1 MFCAFVLYMLIFS
14 TSLCSH
20 LWHSHNLLLANVT
33 RTLFNCTFIQNCS
46 NALFMLLH
54 IHCFHYNAFSFT
66 NHFRSLRLCLSS
78 QLHLFVAT
86 VVQLQYSY
94 IWLSVYPLGEE
105 FLSHAQYRI
114 SFVYIEVLLFPLCC
128 CCNYVFLCLDLER
141 VDCYFHDYQLNSVPN
156 IHREGGGPFLIVFY

>member
-20 LWHSHNLLLANVT
+20 LWHSHNLLLVNVT
-33 RTLFNCTFIQNCS
+33 RTLFKCTFIQNCS

-94 IWLSVYPLGEE
+94 VCLSILSEKSFFHTQSIE
-105 FLSHAQYRI
+105 FL
-114 SFVYIEVLLFPLCC
+114 LFTSRCC
-128 CCNYVFLCLDLER
+128 CSLYAVAVIMFFFVWTSRGLIVISMTTNSIVFPTFIGEK
-141 VDCYFHDYQLNSVPN
+141 
-156 IHREGGGPFLIVFY
+156 EGPF